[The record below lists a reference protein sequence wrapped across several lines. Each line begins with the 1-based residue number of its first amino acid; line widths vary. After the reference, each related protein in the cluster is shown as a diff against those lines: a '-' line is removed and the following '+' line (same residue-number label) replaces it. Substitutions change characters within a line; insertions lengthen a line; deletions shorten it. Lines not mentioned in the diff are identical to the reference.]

1 MFRASHHSARLEI
14 ELARRNIP
22 FVKYGGLKFIEAAH
36 VKDLLA
42 ILRWA
47 ENPRDTIAAFRALQ
61 LLPGIGPA
69 TARKATTYLA
79 GHGFDLSELAGFAP
93 PAAAAVI
100 GSGLDPSA
108 GGRRAARCGA
118 ACKDLD
124 NDHAAAA
131 ARAWRAM
138 IGHGVADPVDVAKNI
153 AKSDSFPALVDRVAK
168 DIWETRRRD
177 RLSDPA
183 LIATVA
189 AKVHDKYGSEL
200 LNTADVD
207 KQALIIAHE
216 LAKEPGFAALVA
228 AARGQ

>member
-1 MFRASHHSARLEI
+1 LFRASHHSARLEI
-14 ELARRNIP
+14 ELARRNFP

-108 GGRRAARCGA
+108 GGRRAARCGRRSTGMA
-118 ACKDLD
+118 GDD
-124 NDHAAAA
+124 
-131 ARAWRAM
+131 RAWR
-138 IGHGVADPVDVAKNI
+138 
-153 AKSDSFPALVDRVAK
+153 
-168 DIWETRRRD
+168 RR
-177 RLSDPA
+177 
-183 LIATVA
+183 
-189 AKVHDKYGSEL
+189 
-200 LNTADVD
+200 
-207 KQALIIAHE
+207 
-216 LAKEPGFAALVA
+216 PGR
-228 AARGQ
+228 RGQEHRQK